1 MAILQNGYN
10 QNETVTISKDVN
22 VLQRRYQ
29 RLMAAAMSLVMT
41 AAPVTAL
48 AAGTKSAGDLSD
60 AVAEAILSQESFLP
74 EESLLTDDFENL
86 LQSEDYEEREEAFVP
101 FTDPNAVE
109 LVFNGEEM
117 ELANYARLV
126 DGMTCVPVRDFFE
139 AMECEVNWDSA
150 AGVIAITRE
159 DGLEMELIPGDRL
172 ARANGRCW
180 YMARPCSVEEGKA
193 MIPLRDAAKVF
204 SCDVTWD
211 PYCRAAYLEGGE
223 LLESGETYYDQEDL
237 LWIAR
242 IVRHESCNQ
251 PLDGKVAVANV
262 IINRMNDAG
271 FPNTAE
277 EVIYDT
283 RNGVQFVKRS
293 SKSILKDPCETCWL
307 AAKLALEGYETAPD
321 CFFFASNKVAPT
333 CWAGRNR
340 EVYTVIAGHTFFL

>member
-1 MAILQNGYN
+1 
-10 QNETVTISKDVN
+10 
-22 VLQRRYQ
+22 
-29 RLMAAAMSLVMT
+29 MT
-41 AAPVTAL
+41 AVPVTAL
-48 AAGTKSAGDLSD
+48 AAGVQPASDLTD
-60 AVAEAILSQESFLP
+60 EVAEAILSQEAFLP
-74 EESLLTDDFENL
+74 EESLLTDDFESL
-86 LQSEDYEEREEAFVP
+86 LQSEDTEDGEDAFVP
-101 FTDPNAVE
+101 FTDPNAVS
-109 LVFNGEEM
+109 LYFNGEPM
-117 ELANYARLV
+117 ELENYARLF
-126 DGMTCVPVRDFFE
+126 DGTTCVPVRDFFE
-139 AMECEVNWDSA
+139 AMGCTVDWDKA
-150 AGVIAITRE
+150 AGVITVTRE
-159 DGLEMELIPGDRL
+159 DGLDMELIPGDRL

-180 YMARPCSVEEGKA
+180 YMARPCSADEGKA

-204 SCDVTWD
+204 SCEVTWD
-211 PYCRAAYLEGGE
+211 NVSRTAFLEGGE
-223 LLESGETYYDQEDL
+223 LLESGETFYDQEDL

-277 EVIYDT
+277 EVIFDT

-340 EVYTVIAGHTFFL
+340 EVYTVIGGHTFFL

>member
-1 MAILQNGYN
+1 M
-10 QNETVTISKDVN
+10 
-22 VLQRRYQ
+22 QRRYQ
-29 RLMAAAMSLVMT
+29 RLVAAAMSLVMT
-41 AAPVTAL
+41 AVPVTAL
-48 AAGTKSAGDLSD
+48 AAGVKPAGDLTD
-60 AVAEAILSQESFLP
+60 AVAEAILSQEPVLQ
-74 EESLLTDDFENL
+74 EESLLAADFESLLQTNDTDDG
-86 LQSEDYEEREEAFVP
+86 EEGLAP
-101 FTDPNAVE
+101 FTDPNAVD
-109 LVFNGEEM
+109 LYFNGERLQQE
-117 ELANYARLV
+117 NYARLF
-126 DGMTCVPVRDFFE
+126 DGMTCVSVRDFFE
-139 AMECEVNWDSA
+139 AMGCQVEWNGES
-150 AGVIAITRE
+150 GVITVTRE
-159 DGLEMELIPGDRL
+159 DGLDMELIPGDRL

-180 YMARPCSVEEGKA
+180 YMARPCSLEDGKA

-204 SCDVTWD
+204 SCEVTWD
-211 PYCRAAYLEGGE
+211 SFSRTAFLEGGE

-271 FPNTAE
+271 FPSTAE
-277 EVIYDT
+277 EVIFDT

-293 SKSILKDPCETCWL
+293 SKSILKAPCETCWL

-340 EVYTVIAGHTFFL
+340 EVYTVIGGHTFFL